1 MKALAGVLCAG
12 LAILAADGASGSAGR
27 TIVVKLK
34 AEHRSGVSGTAT
46 LSPAGTHGR
55 IAVRLRTPLKVRGRL
70 PAHLHIGA
78 CKVEPN
84 LNVQSSLNDVVK
96 GRSKTVLKFTTGAE
110 LRAKTYSIPVPEPT
124 YDVIACGDV
133 RI

>member
-1 MKALAGVLCAG
+1 MKTLAVVVFAG
-12 LAILAADGASGSAGR
+12 LVALTAAGASGSAGR

-34 AEHRSGVSGTAT
+34 AQHHSGVSGTAT
-46 LSPAGTHGR
+46 LSPAGAHVR
-55 IAVRLRTPLKVRGRL
+55 IVVRLKTPVKVHGRL

-96 GRSKTVLKFTTGAE
+96 GRSTTVLKFTTWAE
-110 LRAKTYSIPVPEPT
+110 LRGKTYSIHVHEPT